1 MRRVS
6 VVGTSGSGK
15 TTVARRLAGRLGVPH
30 VELDALFHGP
40 GWQPADAD
48 AFLAAVDDATSGEGW
63 VVDGNY
69 RAVVGE
75 GPVWARADTV
85 VWLDLPRAVVMR
97 QVVRRTLRRAL
108 RREELWNGNR
118 EPVLGLVRW
127 DPGRSIVRWAWST
140 HAERR
145 QQLEG
150 AMGSPTC
157 AHLMFVRLRSRAEI
171 GAFLAGVE
179 ADRTTTG
186 E

>member
-6 VVGTSGSGK
+6 VVGISGSGK

-40 GWQPADAD
+40 GWQPADAN
-48 AFLAAVDDATSGEGW
+48 AFLAAVDDATSVAGW
-63 VVDGNY
+63 VADGNY

-97 QVVRRTLRRAL
+97 QVVWRTLRRAL

-118 EPVLGLVRW
+118 EPVLGLLRW
-127 DPGRSIVRWAWST
+127 DPERSVVRWAWT
-140 HAERR
+140 TFDERR
-145 QQLEG
+145 QRLEE
-150 AMGSPTC
+150 AMAAPSC
-157 AHLMFVRLRSRAEI
+157 AHLTFVRLRSRAEI
-171 GAFLAGVE
+171 EAFLAGAEVGR
-179 ADRTTTG
+179 AATG